1 MPPSIRLSVLL
12 SLTKCG
18 SNCETFCK
26 MFQQCPSKESNS
38 SETDREV
45 CGQVKARTL
54 EDFRDLGWARMRTV
68 SRNCGVWV

>member
-1 MPPSIRLSVLL
+1 MSFKR
-12 SLTKCG
+12 
-18 SNCETFCK
+18 
-26 MFQQCPSKESNS
+26 ESNS